1 MKGIALALL
10 ACTAWTAAAA
20 AMDEPVPS
28 PQDIRIRSASY
39 SLGNI
44 IHITSTGLNPVQIV
58 LQDGEEVASF
68 SGLLVNTATKPEDIP
83 NIHDWF
89 IRFSG
94 NSIVL
99 QPLKREP
106 TTFLF
111 VDTKAPNGTMRHY
124 RFQLDTRDRDPSDSV
139 TETDTGNYVAI
150 NMVYP
155 EVIEAERR
163 EAAAQRA
170 AARAQTAAAA
180 QQKAAAERLAQAPL
194 ASIRNWRYQAQNI
207 DAQDTSCALIGP
219 SRVAGISDDG
229 QQTTLLFASHAT
241 LPVPYVLDQDGKESV
256 VQHSQVQVPDGMVM
270 TLSAVVPRI
279 ILRRGNRACAFN
291 NLGYDPVGH
300 SPGTETISPD
310 VVRELRQ

>member
-1 MKGIALALL
+1 MKRFALALL
-10 ACTAWTAAAA
+10 ACMAWTAAAA
-20 AMDEPVPS
+20 AMDEPAPS
-28 PQDIRIRSASY
+28 PQDSRIRTASY
-39 SLGNI
+39 SLGNV
-44 IHITSTGLNPVQIV
+44 IHVTSTGLNPVQIV

-68 SGLLVNTATKPEDIP
+68 SGLLVNTATRPEDIP
-83 NIHDWF
+83 KVHDWF

-94 NSIVL
+94 NAIVL

-106 TTFLF
+106 TSLLF

-124 RFQLDTRDRDPSDSV
+124 RFQLDTRDPSGPATQPDM
-139 TETDTGNYVAI
+139 GNYVAI
-150 NMVYP
+150 NMIYP
-155 EVIEAERR
+155 DVIAAERR

-170 AARAQTAAAA
+170 AARAQIAAAS
-180 QQKAAAERLAQAPL
+180 QQKAAAARLAQAPL
-194 ASIRNWRYQAQNI
+194 ASSRNWRYQAQNI

-229 QQTTLLFASHAT
+229 QQTTLLFAPHAT
-241 LPVPYVLDQDGKESV
+241 LPVPYVLDQDGKEAV

-300 SPGTETISPD
+300 SPGSGTISPD